1 MMSCFL
7 YNFQVSFISFGFD
20 SLITMHLGVSLFKFS
35 YLNFME
41 LLEWIDC
48 FSSNLGEILAI
59 ISSCILSA
67 LSLSPPGILIV
78 CMLACMMVSHKSL
91 LNFLSFFLSVFQ
103 TA

>member
-48 FSSNLGEILAI
+48 FSSNLGEIAI